1 MSEEKVTLVKSVN
14 VQPLKV
20 RVKRGSKGQYTWEIE
35 NSDSNADSL
44 LYTIDYIDSS
54 LREKYLPKEAQK
66 EDVFSKTEG
75 LVENVKRARPILEGE

>member
-35 NSDSNADSL
+35 NLDSNADSL

-66 EDVFSKTEG
+66 EDVFSKTEAII
-75 LVENVKRARPILEGE
+75 ENVKKSKPLLGGE